1 MLKPES
7 FPSLHVHFEYYQIS
21 KYFHLFPYFQSFS
34 KDYSFNISP
43 RDFYWKFSIS
53 LSLRSICFLL
63 VVLYELVLFDTD
75 FSHIRAPK
83 KKAYSRLL
91 RQEHLQMFFLYIIT
105 NTFILVSIKF
115 SFLDKLCFHQN
126 HELLR
131 CLICAYLFVAIF
143 SCFLE
148 SPSVSS
154 LNLFYRNSL
163 SFLFMFEVV
172 F

>member
-1 MLKPES
+1 MFSNLLQRL
-7 FPSLHVHFEYYQIS
+7 FFR
-21 KYFHLFPYFQSFS
+21 YFS
-34 KDYSFNISP
+34 
-43 RDFYWKFSIS
+43 RDIYWKFSIS
-53 LSLRSICFLL
+53 LSLWSICFPL
-63 VVLYELVLFDTD
+63 VVLDELVLFDAD

-91 RQEHLQMFFLYIIT
+91 RQEPLQIFFWHIIT
-105 NTFILVSIKF
+105 NTFIFVSIKF

-126 HELLR
+126 CELLI
-131 CLICAYLFVAIF
+131 CLICAYLIVAIF

-163 SFLFMFEVV
+163 FLFMFEVV